1 MLNFDQ
7 TLFYN
12 TYNRLLE
19 EKSFR
24 EIFYEVF
31 IPLLCDL
38 GMLWQTNVITPSR
51 EHFLTMHIKQKILVH
66 IERLQSLNPK
76 SSNKTV
82 VLFLPKDETHDLGLQ
97 FINYEILS
105 HGFHSIFI
113 GESIPLN
120 DLRYVNEL

>member
-1 MLNFDQ
+1 
-7 TLFYN
+7 
-12 TYNRLLE
+12 
-19 EKSFR
+19 
-24 EIFYEVF
+24 
-31 IPLLCDL
+31 
-38 GMLWQTNVITPSR
+38 
-51 EHFLTMHIKQKILVH
+51 MHIKQKILVH

-120 DLRYVNEL
+120 DLRYVNELWEVITYISYFTVKPSTNDVVEYLKKFAETYLENSNNRAKFMGRRTANIDQKNIPN